1 MDFETEN
8 SVSSPPP
15 PQPISNLMDNAVLLY
30 FYVSTTA
37 FAIYLFTISSMSPT
51 ALHRVC
57 GNVSVF
63 HLLSINTQK
72 LYRPIQVATCG
83 VFLVV

>member
-1 MDFETEN
+1 MGFETEN
-8 SVSSPPP
+8 SFPDPLRTYWITRCFKFTNV
-15 PQPISNLMDNAVLLY
+15 LY
-30 FYVSTTA
+30 FYASTTA

-57 GNVSVF
+57 GNVSVL
-63 HLLSINTQK
+63 HLLSISTQK
-72 LYRPIQVATCG
+72 LYGPIQVATCA